1 MPVKSWCCLP
11 NRPTLVLVGG
21 FLGAGKTTLLLR
33 AARLLHERG
42 MRAAIIAN
50 DQGTALV
57 DTRMTTASGF
67 DAGEIAGA
75 CFCCRFGDFVAA
87 AQSLLAVR
95 PNVILAEPVGSCMDL
110 SATVLQP
117 LKQHHAAQFR
127 LAPFSVLVD
136 PRRAAEYA
144 QPDADPELA
153 YLFQNQIAEA
163 DLVLYTKSDLQ
174 TQPPTTSH
182 QPPAT
187 PSEARPPAT
196 PSGARHISALTGQG
210 VPEWL
215 DEVLGGRLS
224 AGSRLLDIDY
234 ARYAAAEAA
243 LGWLNWEA
251 ELRLETARTPAA
263 VVGPLLECLDRELT
277 RAGAPIAH
285 LKVFDRAP
293 TGYIRAGI
301 CNNGDQPSVEGDL
314 LASPARRH
322 ELVINLRARAL
333 PALLDQAVA
342 RATAELPATLRVL
355 QHQCFQPSPPVPE
368 YRYDKVSP

>member
-1 MPVKSWCCLP
+1 LP
-11 NRPTLVLVGG
+11 DRPTLVLVGG

-42 MRAAIIAN
+42 MRAAIITN
-50 DQGTALV
+50 DQGGALV
-57 DTRMTTASGF
+57 DTRMATASGF

-87 AQSLLAVR
+87 AQSLLAVK
-95 PNVILAEPVGSCMDL
+95 PDVILAEPVGSCMDL

-117 LKQHHAAQFR
+117 LKQYHAAEFR

-136 PRRAAEYA
+136 PRRAAELA
-144 QPDADPELA
+144 QPDADPQLA

-163 DLVLYTKSDLQ
+163 DLVLYNKSDLR
-174 TQPPTTSH
+174 TQPPTTSY

-187 PSEARPPAT
+187 PRE
-196 PSGARHISALTGQG
+196 ARHISALTGEG
-210 VPEWL
+210 VSAWL
-215 DEVLGGRLS
+215 DEVLSGRLC
-224 AGSRLLDIDY
+224 AGGQLLDIDY

-251 ELRLETARTPAA
+251 ELRLETALTPASI
-263 VVGPLLECLDRELT
+263 VGPLLERLDAELT

-285 LKVFDRAP
+285 LKIFDRAP
-293 TGYIRAGI
+293 SGYIRAGI
-301 CNNGDQPSVEGDL
+301 CRNGDQPSVEGDL

-333 PALLDQAVA
+333 PAVLDEVVA

-355 QHQCFQPSPPVPE
+355 RHQCFQPSPPVPE
-368 YRYDKVSP
+368 YRYDKISP

>member
-1 MPVKSWCCLP
+1 LA
-11 NRPTLVLVGG
+11 NRPILVLVGG

-42 MRAAIIAN
+42 MRAAIITN
-50 DQGTALV
+50 DQGAALV
-57 DTRMTTASGF
+57 DTRMTAASGF

-95 PNVILAEPVGSCMDL
+95 PDVILAEPVGSCMDL

-136 PRRAAEYA
+136 PRRAAEFA
-144 QPDADPELA
+144 QPDADPQLA
-153 YLFQNQIAEA
+153 YLFQNQMAEA
-163 DLVLYTKSDLQ
+163 DLLLYSKSDLRK
-174 TQPPTTSH
+174 TEPQPL
-182 QPPAT
+182 A
-187 PSEARPPAT
+187 PSPQSRY
-196 PSGARHISALTGQG
+196 ISALTGQG
-210 VPEWL
+210 VAEWL

-224 AGSRLLDIDY
+224 AGTHLLDIDY

-243 LGWLNWEA
+243 LGWLNWEG
-251 ELRLETARTPAA
+251 ELRLETALTPAA
-263 VVGPLLECLDRELT
+263 VVGPLLERLDAELT

-285 LKVFDRAP
+285 LKIFDRAP

>member
-1 MPVKSWCCLP
+1 MP

-33 AARLLHERG
+33 AARLLHQRG
-42 MRAAIIAN
+42 MRAAIITN

-87 AQSLLAVR
+87 ARSLMAVR
-95 PNVILAEPVGSCMDL
+95 PDVILAEPVGSCMDL

-136 PRRAAEYA
+136 PRRAAEFA
-144 QPDADPELA
+144 QPDADPQLA

-163 DLVLYTKSDLQ
+163 DLLLYTKSDLQ
-174 TQPPTTSH
+174 TQPPATSH
-182 QPPAT
+182 Q
-187 PSEARPPAT
+187 PPAT

-210 VPEWL
+210 VAEWL

-224 AGSRLLDIDY
+224 AGTHLLDIDY

-243 LGWLNWEA
+243 LGWLNWEG
-251 ELRLETARTPAA
+251 ELRLETALTPAA
-263 VVGPLLECLDRELT
+263 VVGPLLERLDAELT

-285 LKVFDRAP
+285 LKIFDRAP

-301 CNNGDQPSVEGDL
+301 CNNGDQPSVVGDL

-333 PALLDQAVA
+333 PAVLDQAVA
-342 RATAELPATLRVL
+342 RATAEIPATLRVL

>member
-1 MPVKSWCCLP
+1 LP
-11 NRPTLVLVGG
+11 DRPTLVLTGG

-33 AARLLHERG
+33 AARLLHDRG
-42 MRAAIIAN
+42 MRAAIITN
-50 DQGTALV
+50 DQGGALV
-57 DTRMTTASGF
+57 DTRMATASGF

-95 PNVILAEPVGSCMDL
+95 PDVIFAEPVGSCMDL

-117 LKQHHAAQFR
+117 LKQLFAAQFR

-136 PRRAAEYA
+136 PQRAAEFA
-144 QPDADPELA
+144 QPDADPHLA

-163 DLVLYTKSDLQ
+163 DLVLYTKWD
-174 TQPPTTSH
+174 
-182 QPPAT
+182 
-187 PSEARPPAT
+187 RPPGLSADLPSALSAT
-196 PSGARHISALTGQG
+196 RRISALTGQG
-210 VPEWL
+210 VAEWL

-251 ELRLETARTPAA
+251 ELRLETALTPAA
-263 VVGPLLECLDRELT
+263 IVGPLLERLDTELT

-285 LKVFDRAP
+285 LKIFDRAP

-301 CNNGDQPSVEGDL
+301 CRNGDEPSVVGDL

-333 PALLDQAVA
+333 PAVLDEAVA
-342 RATAELPATLRVL
+342 RATGELPATLRVL

-368 YRYDKVSP
+368 HRYHKVSS

>member
-1 MPVKSWCCLP
+1 MP

-21 FLGAGKTTLLLR
+21 FLGAGKTTLLLC
-33 AARLLHERG
+33 AARVLHERG
-42 MRAAIIAN
+42 MRAAIITN

-95 PNVILAEPVGSCMDL
+95 PDVILAEPVGSCMDL

-117 LKQHHAAQFR
+117 LKRHHAAQFR

-136 PRRAAEYA
+136 PRRADEFA
-144 QPDADPELA
+144 QPDADPQLA
-153 YLFQNQIAEA
+153 YLYHNQLAEA
-163 DLVLYTKSDLQ
+163 DLVLYTKSDLDVGQ
-174 TQPPTTSH
+174 TPWSARVPLDPP
-182 QPPAT
+182 P
-187 PSEARPPAT
+187 
-196 PSGARHISALTGQG
+196 ARHISALTGQG
-210 VPEWL
+210 VAEWL

-224 AGSRLLDIDY
+224 AGTHLLDIDY

-243 LGWLNWEA
+243 LGWLNWEG
-251 ELRLETARTPAA
+251 ELRLEIALTPAA
-263 VVGPLLECLDRELT
+263 IVGPLLERLDAELT

-285 LKVFDRAP
+285 LKIFDRAP

-301 CNNGDQPSVEGDL
+301 CRNGDQPSVVGDL